1 MGKLKAIGERWQQC
15 GRRFFSREAPE
26 DIWEL
31 NKQMRQM
38 EARATRTITVA
49 VAITLVNII
58 IFILS

>member
-1 MGKLKAIGERWQQC
+1 MGKLKAAMTRWRQR

-49 VAITLVNII
+49 VTITLVNII

>member
-1 MGKLKAIGERWQQC
+1 MDKLKAAMTRWRQR
-15 GRRFFSREAPE
+15 GRRFFVREAPE

-31 NKQMRQM
+31 NKQMRKM

-49 VAITLVNII
+49 VTITLVNII